1 MNLLNLLFRSSAGK
15 KILMA
20 ISGFCLVLFLVAHLA
35 GNLTAFAGA
44 DAFNGYAEKLH
55 SLGPFLILFN
65 IGLAAVSLI
74 HIILGGILFL
84 ENLRARPHGYRKFK
98 NPGGRT
104 FGSDTM
110 PYTGFLI
117 LVFVIYHLFKFTFV
131 DKSGTMIYTL
141 VSETFSMP
149 LNIFVYTAAM
159 IIVALHVSHGI
170 WSLFQTLGASNDDA
184 MPMIHGLSQ
193 VTAVA
198 FAIGFAGLPIYLFFI
213 N

>member
-20 ISGFCLVLFLVAHLA
+20 LSGFCLVLFLVAHLA

-44 DAFNGYAEKLH
+44 EAFNGYAAKLH
-55 SLGPFLILFN
+55 SLGPLLILFN

-74 HIILGGILFL
+74 HIFLGGVLFL
-84 ENLRARPHGYRKFK
+84 ENLRARPQGYRKFK

-104 FGSDTM
+104 FGSDAM

-131 DKSGTMIYTL
+131 DKSGTTIFNL
-141 VSETFSMP
+141 VSEAFSMP
-149 LNIFVYTAAM
+149 LNVFIYTTAM
-159 IIVALHVSHGI
+159 IVVALHVSHGI
-170 WSLFQTLGASNDDA
+170 WSLFQTLGANNDDA
-184 MPMIHGLSQ
+184 MPIIYGLSQ